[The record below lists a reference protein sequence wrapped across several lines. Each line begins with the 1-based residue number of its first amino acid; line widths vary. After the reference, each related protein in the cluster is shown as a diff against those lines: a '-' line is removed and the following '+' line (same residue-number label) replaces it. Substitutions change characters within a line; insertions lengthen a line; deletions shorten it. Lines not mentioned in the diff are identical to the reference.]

1 MNNYTKLIGNIKS
14 CIKKEENK
22 YDPNKKTNKRKK
34 KEHNKINEKCI
45 VESVIREII
54 VIKFNTLIIFHI
66 KGKCKSKEHE
76 RGKSK
81 KNNLFM

>member
-1 MNNYTKLIGNIKS
+1 MIPI
-14 CIKKEENK
+14 
-22 YDPNKKTNKRKK
+22 KKTNKRKK